1 VRVIVPAAG
10 IVIGFLLMTS
20 PAQADTG
27 GLSAT
32 LRKTTHAAGL
42 GTVARHTT
50 KTVRQAAKVTHALP
64 VTHKISRP
72 AAVHRV
78 VARTSAM
85 SVQRFSRPAAHRVA
99 VTTAAAHRIASVE
112 SHSRHVVDNA
122 AAGMTKAT
130 GSKSKITAGTNKI
143 TAAPGRSATGIAKIT
158 APASE
163 TAAFVTGSRDIG
175 TIVTPGLL
183 RPVADAGAILSD
195 AIQPAAQSVLAPTS
209 RLDDRLLAVLQD
221 KIAQSIPPMV
231 SNQAGSGLGIQP
243 STPAG
248 QVRAASGSAAAWANP
263 PSGQPNG
270 MTTTSTSSGG
280 LTAVLSDLASGVS
293 QALLGARASTGGAA
307 AAVALL
313 TIAVG
318 VAAAGNASPGGP
330 AGISFAFVEGGL
342 LTSATSRAQ
351 QLGGSLRQ
359 TGWRTPHRPT
369 FSPD

>member
-1 VRVIVPAAG
+1 VRVIVAAAG

-32 LRKTTHAAGL
+32 LKKTTHAAGL

-50 KTVRQAAKVTHALP
+50 KTVRHAAKVTHALP

-72 AAVHRV
+72 AAVHR

-122 AAGMTKAT
+122 AARITKAT
-130 GSKSKITAGTNKI
+130 GSTSKITAGTNKI
-143 TAAPGRSATGIAKIT
+143 TAAAGRSATGIAKIT
-158 APASE
+158 ATASE
-163 TAAFVTGSRDIG
+163 TAALVTGSRDIG

-183 RPVADAGAILSD
+183 RPVAGAILSN

-209 RLDDRLLAVLQD
+209 RLDDRVLAVLQD
-221 KIAQSIPPMV
+221 KIAQGIPPII
-231 SNQAGSGLGIQP
+231 SNQAGSGLGIQH
-243 STPAG
+243 STAAG

-270 MTTTSTSSGG
+270 TTTTSTSSGG

-293 QALLGARASTGGAA
+293 QVLLGARASTGGAA

-313 TIAVG
+313 TIALG

-330 AGISFAFVEGGL
+330 AGISFAFVESGL

-351 QLGGSLRQ
+351 RLGGSLRQ

>member
-78 VARTSAM
+78 ARTSAM

-99 VTTAAAHRIASVE
+99 VTTAAAHRIASVK

-122 AAGMTKAT
+122 AARTTKAT
-130 GSKSKITAGTNKI
+130 GSTSKITAGTNKI

-209 RLDDRLLAVLQD
+209 RLDDRVLAVLKD